1 MGQRLRHASYI
12 MHVSSV
18 AVYVGWVMKMRDEF
32 SFARELGGIG
42 DTELFANKMG
52 GEPARIRWVASV
64 VMNKWSWAFADMFAD
79 KSCFSSHD
87 IKACSR
93 FD

>member
-52 GEPARIRWVASV
+52 GEPARIRWVAG
-64 VMNKWSWAFADMFAD
+64 WAVRCVDND
-79 KSCFSSHD
+79 KASS
-87 IKACSR
+87 
-93 FD
+93 